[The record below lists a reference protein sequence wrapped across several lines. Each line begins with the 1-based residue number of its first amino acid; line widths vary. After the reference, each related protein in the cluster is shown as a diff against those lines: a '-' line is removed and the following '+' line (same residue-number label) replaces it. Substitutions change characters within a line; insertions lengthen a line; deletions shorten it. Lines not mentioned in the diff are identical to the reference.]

1 MWQTVDNE
9 DKIEADKENLLWHKR
24 RNLKGPDQSFNCH
37 GKRQSEKNN
46 DHEKNLLQCAV
57 SQKNPSEM
65 RNRENIQLLPPK
77 IFREEKQ

>member
-1 MWQTVDNE
+1 MKTKLKQT
-9 DKIEADKENLLWHKR
+9 KKTSYGTKEETW
-24 RNLKGPDQSFNCH
+24 KGQI
-37 GKRQSEKNN
+37 SEKNN

-65 RNRENIQLLPPK
+65 HNRENIQLLPPK